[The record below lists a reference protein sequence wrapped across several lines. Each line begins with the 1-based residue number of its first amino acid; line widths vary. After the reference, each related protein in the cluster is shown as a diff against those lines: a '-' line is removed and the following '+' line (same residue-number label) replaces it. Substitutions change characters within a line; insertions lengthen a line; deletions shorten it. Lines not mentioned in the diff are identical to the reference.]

1 VGGLVP
7 RDLVLL
13 VAAFGVLG
21 AVIKVTAV
29 VVFSI
34 LLTIATL
41 ITLGVLAVKYGW
53 WKANKQVDH
62 PLSVPR
68 RDDRY

>member
-1 VGGLVP
+1 MGWFLLI
-7 RDLVLL
+7 LVLL
-13 VAAFGVLG
+13 AAAFGVLG

-29 VVFSI
+29 IVFSI
-34 LLTIATL
+34 LLTIAVL

-53 WKANKQVDH
+53 WKTNKEAGRR
-62 PLSVPR
+62 LSVPR